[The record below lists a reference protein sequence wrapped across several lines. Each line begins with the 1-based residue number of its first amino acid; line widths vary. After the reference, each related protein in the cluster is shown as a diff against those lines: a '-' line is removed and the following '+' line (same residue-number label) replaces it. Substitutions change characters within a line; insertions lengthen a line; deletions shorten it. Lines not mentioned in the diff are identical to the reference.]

1 MADPR
6 QPYKGLSEERLVDMA
21 NTDNNTNWK
30 LGEDLELTGLK
41 VRAGPSGRNT
51 AIEVLPLKP
60 THKPQTLTYTRLPLD
75 VMYSLTRE
83 QIRPVKPQAV
93 PFSIHEKLDEI
104 NDALGLT
111 LTPAEVVDT
120 TYSEIKGI
128 YELQIV
134 HNTASIAW
142 LQSSYQFVA
151 DFELPDQRYDTY
163 GWPRIDTY
171 GNLRRDQSQQTDE
184 GDGGDDGEEGELVA
198 TITFVA
204 DPESFPFEDSGVRYY
219 VYEADSSP
227 LGLTGKIQ
235 LQTTHNFNP
244 ITGLK
249 LTTYTVAHAD
259 GSSLDYQI
267 EMDNGVEVNPSDSVP
282 TTISVG
288 VITDQFTTPEPTQRL
303 VKFFKRAPK
312 ASTDRVEVKMADVT
326 ELWIETN
333 ANVEIQAVKVF
344 SPDGLTSGLYSN
356 SLQRMDA
363 LLSTST
369 TLTNFSLRGFTI
381 KKSIVNGKAGIS
393 IVGMVSAATGS
404 NVERQINIG
413 GRVITFVH
421 SAYPFFEETIFKET
435 NPAAYDEYDAILNMP
450 TVTVTEQL

>member
-21 NTDNNTNWK
+21 NSDNGTNWK
-30 LGEDLELTGLK
+30 LGEDLEFSSLK
-41 VRAGPSGRNT
+41 VRVSPGGRNT

-60 THKPQTLTYTRLPLD
+60 THKQQTLTYTRLPLD
-75 VMYSLTRE
+75 VMYSLTRD
-83 QIRPVKPQAV
+83 QLRPVKLESV

-111 LTPAEVVDT
+111 LTPEEVVDT
-120 TYSEIKGI
+120 TYTEVKGI
-128 YELQIV
+128 YELQIA
-134 HNTASIAW
+134 HNTASVAW
-142 LQSSYQFVA
+142 LQSKYQFVA
-151 DFELPDQRYDTY
+151 DFGLEDQRYDTY

-171 GNLRRDQSQQTDE
+171 GNLRRDQSLQTDT
-184 GDGGDDGEEGELVA
+184 GGGGDGEEGELVA

-219 VYEADSSP
+219 IYEADSSP

-235 LQTTHNFNP
+235 FQTTQNYNP
-244 ITGLK
+244 TTGLK
-249 LTTYTVAHAD
+249 LTAYTVAHVD

-267 EMDNGVEVNPSDSVP
+267 EVDNGVEANPNDSVP

-288 VITDQFTTPEPTQRL
+288 VITDQFISPEPTQRI
-303 VKFFKRAPK
+303 VKFFKRTPK

-333 ANVEIQAVKVF
+333 DNVEIQAVKAF

-363 LLSTST
+363 LFSTST

-381 KKSIVNGKAGIS
+381 KKSIVNGKEGIS

-404 NVERQINIG
+404 SVERQINIG
-413 GRVITFVH
+413 GRVITFIH
-421 SAYPFFEETIFKET
+421 GAYPFFEETIFKET
-435 NPAAYDEYDAILNMP
+435 NPAAYDEYDAILNMS
-450 TVTVTEQL
+450 TVTITEQL